1 MNIESLATQI
11 VDSIYKVQSAL
22 GPGLLESAYQTC
34 LAYELKS
41 RGIKVETELLQPIQ
55 YREISVDSG
64 YRIDMLIEDT
74 IIIENKTV
82 DLLLPVHKAQ
92 LITYLKMRNAPLGFL
107 INWKEKYIKNGIQR
121 FANNY
126 KEDPYHKWNDPPL
139 LASRRFFRGEQVG
152 GIQNPELPPTI
163 PL

>member
-126 KEDPYHKWNDPPL
+126 KEDPYHK
-139 LASRRFFRGEQVG
+139 
-152 GIQNPELPPTI
+152 
-163 PL
+163 